1 MRSHCR
7 IAGARRRAGDA
18 SLVKE
23 GPSPPVDPN
32 VGVAPTEERT
42 TPMRHDPGTPSSPAA
57 PPPAATC
64 RPRGR
69 RGLRRL
75 VFGGLAVLG
84 VVGAAS
90 MTASA
95 AGSTVD
101 ALSTASFGTVLT
113 DAQGFAL
120 YTLPTDQDGMSSCT
134 GACVAVWPALTV
146 ASGTTPTAGPGVNG
160 TVAAVVQS
168 NGTSQVTYNGSP
180 LYTFVGDTAAGQVTG
195 NNVGGF
201 KVAQVAAAPPTTT
214 APPTTAPAAA
224 ASPSPSTPRPVRRA
238 HPRPKHPPRRPR
250 TLRPSPRRQ
259 PQRAPRRSIV
269 VEPRRLECRHDP
281 GRHRPRSGVALD
293 DGRGRGAPGRERA
306 PARGRGGHRA
316 SGPESPGAD
325 ETGRGVDARSGELGS
340 AVTTSRCGVVDPGA
354 QRGHERAGPVGSR
367 PVQ

>member
-1 MRSHCR
+1 M
-7 IAGARRRAGDA
+7 
-18 SLVKE
+18 
-23 GPSPPVDPN
+23 
-32 VGVAPTEERT
+32 
-42 TPMRHDPGTPSSPAA
+42 
-57 PPPAATC
+57 
-64 RPRGR
+64 
-69 RGLRRL
+69 
-75 VFGGLAVLG
+75 FGGLAVLG

-224 ASPSPSTPRPVRRA
+224 TASPSPSTPAPGASSAPTTQAPAAASSNPPAQPATAAATGAPAQASSSSPAVSSAATTLAVTGPGPALLWMTVVGAGLLVVSVLLLVVVGDTERRGRRVLARTRRA
-238 HPRPKHPPRRPR
+238 GEWMLGRVNSGRP
-250 TLRPSPRRQ
+250 
-259 PQRAPRRSIV
+259 
-269 VEPRRLECRHDP
+269 
-281 GRHRPRSGVALD
+281 
-293 DGRGRGAPGRERA
+293 
-306 PARGRGGHRA
+306 
-316 SGPESPGAD
+316 
-325 ETGRGVDARSGELGS
+325 
-340 AVTTSRCGVVDPGA
+340 
-354 QRGHERAGPVGSR
+354 
-367 PVQ
+367 